1 MVNLKPCVQLLT
13 ILLRCP
19 LSALRG
25 GEQCDEVA
33 ERGEV
38 IWRCWIQYSEGGKSA
53 LPGTVGKVLVDVDQ
67 FLHIFAVVP

>member
-1 MVNLKPCVQLLT
+1 MVNFNQCEVWRLT
-13 ILLRCP
+13 ILIRCP

-38 IWRCWIQYSEGGKSA
+38 IDAAGFSAARVVKVRGQGGER
-53 LPGTVGKVLVDVDQ
+53 PCGC
-67 FLHIFAVVP
+67 

>member
-13 ILLRCP
+13 ILLSCP

-38 IWRCWIQYSEGGKSA
+38 IGRCWIQYGEGGESA
-53 LPGTVGKVLVDVDQ
+53 RPGWGETLWTLTNSCTIVL
-67 FLHIFAVVP
+67 